1 MQNQIHT
8 LTLVKKLMIK
18 ILNLKLVILLEYQ
31 IIKTFLQ
38 KGYFPNWSEEVFMI
52 RKIKNTLPRT
62 YVVSDLNGE
71 KNVATFCKKKLQK
84 TKQKEFRIEKVI
96 KRKGD
101 KLYVKWTWT
110 DYDNSFK
117 SQIDKKDIV

>member
-71 KNVATFCKKKLQK
+71 KSVATFCKKKLQK

-117 SQIDKKDIV
+117 S

>member
-31 IIKTFLQ
+31 IIKTIWQ

-52 RKIKNTLPRT
+52 RKIKNTSPQT
-62 YVVSDLNGE
+62 YFISDLNGE
-71 KNVATFCKKKLQK
+71 KSVATFYKKNCKRQNKKNL
-84 TKQKEFRIEKVI
+84 
-96 KRKGD
+96 G
-101 KLYVKWTWT
+101 
-110 DYDNSFK
+110 
-117 SQIDKKDIV
+117 